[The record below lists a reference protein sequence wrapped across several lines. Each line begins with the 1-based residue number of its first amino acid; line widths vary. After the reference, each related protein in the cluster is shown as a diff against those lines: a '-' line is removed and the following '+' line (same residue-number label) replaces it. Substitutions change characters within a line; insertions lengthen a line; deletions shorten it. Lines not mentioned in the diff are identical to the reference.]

1 MKLIILRLNTPLV
14 FIDVDDERPEVEF
27 AFAAYANFKLIKFCD
42 DDNVNTTAQLFNV
55 SYVVMLP
62 LQLLFVYVLVR
73 NMDKKIQW
81 RMR

>member
-1 MKLIILRLNTPLV
+1 MLTMSDQRLNLHLQPKKMSQ
-14 FIDVDDERPEVEF
+14 ER
-27 AFAAYANFKLIKFCD
+27 YSNFKLIKFCD

-62 LQLLFVYVLVR
+62 LQLLFICVLVR